1 MAMYWKKVAMIFA
14 LCEVL
19 GGCGQQLPIPGG
31 EPSVPV
37 SGETAQGT
45 EETTP
50 GAEDAA
56 PGAEGETTP
65 PPVEEKPEPALV
77 AQVTETAAAAG
88 TLTRRAYDLA
98 NGDTVELLSLEAQGP
113 TTAGAAVYTTTIPSD
128 SVLRLCKADGSGWQE
143 TTAAPGTY
151 QTSLLM
157 VDSGEAGSFMAY
169 IPQGWEE
176 KENDCRRYLGIGAVV
191 VTTAENGG
199 YTLTLTA
206 PALSTGNTAEC
217 MLAQSSEALVD
228 WDQKGVPSLWAT
240 YTNLGDGRWC
250 YDGYYWIAYSNYI
263 PTGPNVY
270 FQMTAAYLCRSMLAM
285 APYNRL
291 ADDLAPCMMDVMAQ
305 RQNEYGYFPTS
316 AGSEWLLGDYGIGA
330 GFYDT
335 RFNTDLMMMFLD
347 AWERYQFPQFLETAQ
362 TYADFFTSYVQNH
375 SRTTAGGGLFVDD
388 YYHPDGNLPT
398 HTSLNHQVAQ
408 NILVYRLGTT
418 LNRPD
423 LTALGDR
430 MLLAVTDTE
439 QSWIRP
445 DSSLHYA
452 IYSNGRFG
460 GSDYPYLTYNDLYDM
475 QAYLTETRGSRNESL
490 DRLMA
495 SKKAWMDANG
505 VTQYKK

>member
-1 MAMYWKKVAMIFA
+1 MAMYWKKVAMILA

-19 GGCGQQLPIPGG
+19 GGCGQQLPIPDAD
-31 EPSVPV
+31 PSAPV
-37 SGETAQGT
+37 SGET
-45 EETTP
+45 TP
-50 GAEDAA
+50 GT
-56 PGAEGETTP
+56 EGETTP
-65 PPVEEKPEPALV
+65 PVEVEPEPTPTLE
-77 AQVTETAAAAG
+77 AQVTETAATAG
-88 TLTRRAYDLA
+88 TLTRRTYALE

-113 TTAGAAVYTTTIPSD
+113 TTAGAEVYSITIPSN
-128 SVLRLCKADGSGWQE
+128 STMRLCKADGSGWQE

-176 KENDCRRYLGIGAVV
+176 KENDCRRNLGIGAVV
-191 VTTAENGG
+191 VTAAEDGNC
-199 YTLTLTA
+199 TLTLTA
-206 PALSTGNTAEC
+206 PALNTGNTAEC
-217 MLAQSSEALVD
+217 MLAQSPEALVD
-228 WDQKGVPSLWAT
+228 WNQKGVPSLWAT

-250 YDGYYWIAYSNYI
+250 YDGYYWITYSNYI
-263 PTGPNVY
+263 PTGPDVY
-270 FQMTAAYLCRSMLAM
+270 FQMSAAYLCRSMLAM

-305 RQNEYGYFPTS
+305 RQNKYGYFATS

-347 AWERYQFPQFLETAQ
+347 AWERYEFPQFRETARI
-362 TYADFFTSYVQNH
+362 YADFFTAYVQNH
-375 SRTTAGGGLFVDD
+375 SRTTAGGGLLVDD
-388 YYHPDGNLPT
+388 YYHPNGNLPT

-408 NILVYRLGTT
+408 SILVYRLGTI
-418 LNRPD
+418 LDRPD

-452 IYSNGRFG
+452 VYSDGHFG
-460 GSDYPYLTYNDLYDM
+460 GNDYPYLTYNDLYDM